1 MIDRRLFGVL
11 FIALSLTACTG
22 GETEEVHVD
31 KLAHAC
37 DLLER
42 VDTATLAG
50 FETARMQRSEE
61 DNAEFNVR
69 ISQCDHYGADM
80 SQRFSLVVRQD
91 FSNRKLKSGE
101 EQLMELRQKLGEFAE
116 DGVEWHQ
123 IDGLGEAAAWNGTAN
138 QLTIYEDSGH
148 TTLAFSV
155 YGTANDE
162 EKALDLA
169 HATILETPYGS
180 LQ

>member
-1 MIDRRLFGVL
+1 MTDRRLFGAVFMVIFL
-11 FIALSLTACTG
+11 NACTD
-22 GETEEVHVD
+22 GETEDVQVG
-31 KLAHAC
+31 KLPHAC
-37 DLLER
+37 ELLER
-42 VDTATLAG
+42 VNAAALVG
-50 FETARMQRSEE
+50 IETDRMQRSEE
-61 DNAEFNVR
+61 NNPEYDVR

-101 EQLMELRQKLGEFAE
+101 EQLMELRQKLGEFAQ
-116 DGVEWHQ
+116 DRVEWHT
-123 IDGLGEAAAWNGTAN
+123 IDTLGEAAAWNGTAN

-169 HATILETPYGS
+169 HAAILETHYAP
-180 LQ
+180 